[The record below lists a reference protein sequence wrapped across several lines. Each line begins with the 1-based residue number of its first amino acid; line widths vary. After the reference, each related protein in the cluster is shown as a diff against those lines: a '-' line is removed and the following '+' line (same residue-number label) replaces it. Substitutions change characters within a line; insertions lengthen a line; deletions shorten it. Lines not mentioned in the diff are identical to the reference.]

1 MNNEEARTA
10 LDNILAAIQPALQSL
25 DRYTSEN
32 TNWAAEYKTA
42 QIAAIKVLSTAAGVD
57 LSTWT
62 GAD

>member
-10 LDNILAAIQPALQSL
+10 LDNIFAATQLALQSV
-25 DRYTSEN
+25 DRYREEN
-32 TNWAAEYKTA
+32 TNWATEYKTA
-42 QIAAIKVLSTAAGVD
+42 QIAAIKVLATAAGVD

>member
-10 LDNILAAIQPALQSL
+10 LDIIYGAVQTASHNLE
-25 DRYTSEN
+25 RYKSEN
-32 TNWAAEYKTA
+32 TNWNAEYKTA
-42 QIAAIKVLSTAAGVD
+42 QIAAIKVLGTAAGVD

>member
-25 DRYTSEN
+25 DRYRDEN
-32 TNWAAEYKTA
+32 TNWSADYKAA
-42 QIAAIKVLSTAAGVD
+42 QIAAIKVLATAAGVD
-57 LSTWT
+57 LSTWS

>member
-42 QIAAIKVLSTAAGVD
+42 YTITS
-57 LSTWT
+57 
-62 GAD
+62 

>member
-10 LDNILAAIQPALQSL
+10 LDTILAAIQPALQSL
-25 DRYTSEN
+25 DRYMSEN
-32 TNWAAEYKTA
+32 TNWATEYKTA
-42 QIAAIKVLSTAAGVD
+42 EIAAIKVLATAAGVS